1 MLMPKRV
8 KYRKSHRGRMK
19 GAAQRGNALS
29 FGEYGLQAMEN
40 KWVTS
45 RQIEA
50 GRVVLTRYTKKGG
63 KLWVRMFP
71 WKPISQKPAETRMGK
86 GKGDPAFWVD
96 VVKRGRIMY
105 ELGGVTIEEA
115 KQAMKVASDKMPIK
129 TQFITRLPN

>member
-1 MLMPKRV
+1 MLMPSRV
-8 KYRKSHRGRMK
+8 KFRKAHRGRMK
-19 GAAQRGNALS
+19 GIAQRGNKLS
-29 FGEYGLQAMEN
+29 FGEFGLQATESA
-40 KWVTS
+40 WVTA

-50 GRVVLTRYTKKGG
+50 GRIALTRYTKKGG

-96 VVKRGRIMY
+96 VVKRGRVMY
-105 ELGGVTIEEA
+105 EMQGITVAEA

-129 TQFITRLPN
+129 TQFIEREF